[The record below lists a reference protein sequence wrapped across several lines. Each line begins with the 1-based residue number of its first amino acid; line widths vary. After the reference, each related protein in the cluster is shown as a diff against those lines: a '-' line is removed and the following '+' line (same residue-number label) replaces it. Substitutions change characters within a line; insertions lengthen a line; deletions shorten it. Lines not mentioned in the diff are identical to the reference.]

1 MHNWSTFL
9 LSSFV
14 LDNLLPPPVRKY
26 AAVVT
31 KMINVGG
38 SGPSKG
44 IEAVSTENPNK
55 QILEDI
61 FLKI

>member
-1 MHNWSTFL
+1 
-9 LSSFV
+9 
-14 LDNLLPPPVRKY
+14 
-26 AAVVT
+26 
-31 KMINVGG
+31 MIKVGG

-61 FLKI
+61 FLKISEN